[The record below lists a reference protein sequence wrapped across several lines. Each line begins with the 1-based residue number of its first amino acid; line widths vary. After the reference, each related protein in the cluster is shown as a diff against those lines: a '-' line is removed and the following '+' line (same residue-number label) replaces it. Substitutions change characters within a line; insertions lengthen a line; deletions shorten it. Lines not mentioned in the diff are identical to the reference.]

1 MNELAESINIHRRWI
16 ALAVLFAL
24 ITWESLAPFFDFFL
38 KKTKQRLIHGTTNI
52 VLAVINTLLIVVVFI
67 AAWAWASSLAAENGW
82 GLLHSVDWPIWLQ
95 AITAILLFDIFTY
108 WFHRLSHRIP
118 FLWRFHRVH
127 HSDPQMDVTTANRFH
142 FGEIII
148 SSLLRIGAILLI
160 GAEMWHLA
168 LYEAIMFPIVQF
180 HHANIV
186 LPPAVDRFL
195 RLFIATPAMHKVH
208 HSRLQPETDSNYT
221 SLLSIWDRIF
231 RSFKTRK
238 DLHAIE
244 LGLEGYDTS
253 AKQNLIG
260 LLKTPKD

>member
-16 ALAVLFAL
+16 ALSVLFGL
-24 ITWESLAPFFDFFL
+24 LMWESLVPFFDFFL
-38 KKTKQRLIHGTTNI
+38 KKTKQRLVHGVINI
-52 VLAVINTLLIVVVFI
+52 VMAAINTLLIVTVFL
-67 AAWAWASSLAAENGW
+67 AVWTWASIVAETNGW
-82 GLLHSVDWPIWLQ
+82 GLLHWFSGPVWLG
-95 AITAILLFDIFTY
+95 ALVAILLFDLFTY

-118 FLWRFHRVH
+118 LLWRFHRVH
-127 HSDPQMDVTTANRFH
+127 HSDPHMDVTTANRFH
-142 FGEIII
+142 FGEIIA
-148 SSLLRIGAILLI
+148 SSVLRIGAILLI

-186 LPPAVDRFL
+186 LPPRLDRFL
-195 RLFIATPAMHKVH
+195 SLFTVTPGMHKVH
-208 HSRLQPETDSNYT
+208 HSRLQSETDSNYT

-231 RSFKTRK
+231 RSFRTRK

-244 LGLEGYDTS
+244 LGLDGYDDN
-253 AKQNLIG
+253 AKQTLIG

>member
-24 ITWESLAPFFDFFL
+24 LMWESLAPFFDFFL
-38 KKTKQRLIHGTTNI
+38 RKTRQRLVHGVTNI
-52 VLAVINTLLIVVVFI
+52 VMATINTLLIVTVFL
-67 AAWAWASSLAAENGW
+67 AAWTWASTVARENGW
-82 GLLHSVDWPIWLQ
+82 GLLHQFEGPVWLTTLI
-95 AITAILLFDIFTY
+95 AIVLFDLFTY
-108 WFHRLSHRIP
+108 WFHRLSHRMP

-127 HSDPQMDVTTANRFH
+127 HSDPRMDVTTANRFH

-148 SSLLRIGAILLI
+148 SSVLRIGAILLI
-160 GAEMWHLA
+160 GADMWHLA

-186 LPPAVDRFL
+186 LPPVVDRYL
-195 RLFIATPAMHKVH
+195 RWFIVTPAMHKVH

-221 SLLSIWDRIF
+221 SLLSIWDRVF
-231 RSFKTRK
+231 LSFKTRK
-238 DLHAIE
+238 DLHAIK
-244 LGLEGYDTS
+244 LGLEGYDS
-253 AKQNLIG
+253 KAKQNLIG